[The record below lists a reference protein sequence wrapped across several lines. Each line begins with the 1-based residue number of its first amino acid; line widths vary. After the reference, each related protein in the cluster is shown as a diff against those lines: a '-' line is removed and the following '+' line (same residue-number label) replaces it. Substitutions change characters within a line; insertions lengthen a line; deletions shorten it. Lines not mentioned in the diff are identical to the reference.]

1 MHVLIECSHANI
13 LWEAAKTILLLKLPR
28 LHPDTWA
35 SDILCEQFFT
45 ERERSM
51 IITIMYQ
58 IWTSR
63 NNVTHGE
70 NGYEPL
76 KTMLEIVRET
86 LLSLEMPREQTKLKG
101 LRPNCKWQE
110 APSDV
115 IKINSDGA
123 IQLSLGMAGSGIVA
137 RAGFLFRGALCK
149 SYEGVLDHLTIE
161 ALALRDAILYAA
173 SRGFERVQFEV
184 DCAVLVKH

>member
-137 RAGFLFRGALCK
+137 RAGFLFRGAL
-149 SYEGVLDHLTIE
+149 
-161 ALALRDAILYAA
+161 
-173 SRGFERVQFEV
+173 
-184 DCAVLVKH
+184 